1 MTTRILSIAILLMV
15 GAALTAGPV
24 LAADAVPGNK
34 GPADKGSNRDAPLTL
49 PASITPLPT
58 PKVDA
63 GSMSRGLFDQD
74 EAAGLDGLATLTLN
88 SDGSV
93 TETPASGELR
103 DAFNEAVRG
112 HRK

>member
-1 MTTRILSIAILLMV
+1 MTRILTIAALLMV
-15 GAALTAGPV
+15 GAALAASPV

-34 GPADKGSNRDAPLTL
+34 GPADRGFNRDAPLSL
-49 PASITPLPT
+49 PGAVTPLPT
-58 PKVDA
+58 PKVDPGA
-63 GSMSRGLFDQD
+63 TSRGIFDQD

-93 TETPASGELR
+93 TETPASADLR
-103 DAFNEAVRG
+103 DAFSEAVRG